1 MHGFLLHTAIAS
13 QVQLEII
20 IKILVETFQGD
31 IFRFLFIPYKLM
43 QVSVGTGIA
52 FVTPFLPVHADSF
65 LELLVMF
72 RKQCQ

>member
-1 MHGFLLHTAIAS
+1 MFMYGLLLHTAIAS

-43 QVSVGTGIA
+43 QMFVGTGIA
-52 FVTPFLPVHADSF
+52 FRNSLSPGPHRFFS
-65 LELLVMF
+65 
-72 RKQCQ
+72 